1 MSIYDAHGK
10 RILWRGSAPIEYSS
24 ARALDEGTLA
34 LVNRYAG
41 GAATAENVYVARM
54 VVCNNVVDHL
64 STQFTERALQQIV
77 PLMLGANVMRN
88 HNEFGS
94 EDLPVGRIFNTGQER
109 VGDVVQDWAE
119 FYWDRGTE
127 DGDAMALRVGL
138 RLWRE
143 CSLSWW
149 MTRFTNS
156 IDGKPFD
163 ECPYYPGQELPG
175 GVIVVG
181 IMDDVVEVNEV
192 SVVAR
197 GGQKGTSIGN
207 VRVQAESARDVR
219 QVMLAARARAA
230 GVAGARWLDR
240 YGARRAPV
248 DAPDYFARIGIAK
261 T

>member
-1 MSIYDAHGK
+1 MNGK
-10 RILWRGSAPIEYSS
+10 RILWRGSAPIEYS
-24 ARALDEGTLA
+24 ATRALDEGTLA
-34 LVNRYAG
+34 LVNRWAG
-41 GAATAENVYVARM
+41 GAATADNVYVARM
-54 VVCNNVVDHL
+54 VVCNNVVDHY
-64 STQFTERALQQIV
+64 STQFTERALGQIV
-77 PLMLGANVMRN
+77 PLLMGANVMRN

-94 EDLPVGRIFNTGQER
+94 DDLPIGRIFDAGQER
-109 VGDVVQDWAE
+109 VGDVVQDFAW

-127 DGDAMALRVGL
+127 DGDAMALKIAL

-163 ECPYYPGQELPG
+163 ESPYYPGQELPG
-175 GVIVVG
+175 GVTVVG

-197 GGQKGTSIGN
+197 GGQKGTSIGD
-207 VRVQAESARDVR
+207 VRVQAEGVRDVH
-219 QVMLAARARAA
+219 QIMLAARARAA
-230 GVAGARWLDR
+230 GGAGSRWLDK
-240 YGARRAPV
+240 YTARRAPV
-248 DAPDYFARIGIAK
+248 DAPDYFARIGIAR